1 MGRPRKYRK
10 VCKKPGCTQFAPKGS
25 DDITDIVVMS
35 VDEYEVL
42 RLIDFN
48 SMTQE
53 ECARQMNIARTT
65 VQKMYDEARF
75 KIAKFIVEGSSLRI
89 EGGEIEYCD
98 KTECMSSG
106 GRPCSC
112 MKELKK

>member
-10 VCKKPGCTQFAPKGS
+10 VCRKPDCTHFGPK
-25 DDITDIVVMS
+25 DHTIDTDTVKLSI
-35 VDEYEVL
+35 DEYEVI

-48 SMTQE
+48 KMTQE

-65 VQKMYDEARF
+65 VQKMYDEARH
-75 KIAKFIVEGSSLRI
+75 KLAKFLVQSASLQI

-98 KTECMSSG
+98 KAECMASSG
-106 GRPCSC
+106 RTCRC
-112 MKELKK
+112 MKDE

>member
-1 MGRPRKYRK
+1 MGRPRKFRK
-10 VCKKPGCTQFAPKGS
+10 VCRKPDCTHFVPRGAGEDTETVKLN
-25 DDITDIVVMS
+25 I
-35 VDEYEVL
+35 DEYEVL

-48 SMTQE
+48 DMTQE

-75 KIAKFIVEGSSLRI
+75 KLARFLVEGTSLQI

-98 KTECMSSG
+98 RKECKALAGSLC
-106 GRPCSC
+106 RIRQT
-112 MKELKK
+112 KE

>member
-10 VCKKPGCTQFAPKGS
+10 VCRKPDCTNFGPKNK
-25 DDITDIVVMS
+25 DDTDTVTMS
-35 VDEYEVL
+35 VDEYEVV

-48 SMTQE
+48 NMTQE

-65 VQKMYDEARF
+65 VQKMYDEARY
-75 KIAKFIVEGSSLRI
+75 KLAKFIVEGSSLSI

-98 KTECMSSG
+98 KAECAAAGG
-106 GRPCSC
+106 GRPCRC
-112 MKELKK
+112 GKKS